1 MKISAQ
7 MVCMSHLS
15 DVQEEN
21 SFKMTT
27 EAGEADRVERIRH
40 RVNFVKYI
48 MMKLD
53 GNLNQ
58 DIDPNKMYTEF
69 TKAYP
74 KS

>member
-1 MKISAQ
+1 MKLSAQ

-21 SFKMTT
+21 SFTNDIPDQ
-27 EAGEADRVERIRH
+27 EAARVERIRH

>member
-15 DVQEEN
+15 DVQEMNGSTWKEDT
-21 SFKMTT
+21 K
-27 EAGEADRVERIRH
+27 RIEEIRY

-58 DIDPNKMYTEF
+58 DIDPDKMYTEF

>member
-1 MKISAQ
+1 MKLSAQ

-21 SFKMTT
+21 SFTNDIPDQ
-27 EAGEADRVERIRH
+27 EAARVERIRH

-69 TKAYP
+69 TNEYP